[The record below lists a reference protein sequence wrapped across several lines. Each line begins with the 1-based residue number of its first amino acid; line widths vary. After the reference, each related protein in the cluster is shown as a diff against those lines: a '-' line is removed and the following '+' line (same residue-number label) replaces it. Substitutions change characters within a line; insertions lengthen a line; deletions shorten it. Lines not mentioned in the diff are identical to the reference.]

1 MEYQPR
7 WVNGHEVGEGIRKA
21 SARYDP
27 IAAELEGHRGFRV
40 LDVGAYTGYF
50 SLRLAED
57 FDATVTAVDSYRGLR
72 TALAEAADPRVTGV
86 YERLTPQ
93 TLEGLGEYDVVLCL
107 SVLHHVPWWED
118 LLAGLRERA
127 RLLFVEVPSPNE
139 VLPKAVAHCPEI
151 PETVA
156 ALDGARVIART
167 HGYKS
172 RKLRPLYA
180 VGGLD

>member
-7 WVNGHEVGEGIRKA
+7 WVNGREVGEGIRKA
-21 SARYDP
+21 SSRYDA

-72 TALAEAADPRVTGV
+72 KALTEAADPRVTGM

-93 TLEGLGEYDVVLCL
+93 AVAELGEYDVILCL

-118 LLAGLRERA
+118 LLAGLRARA
-127 RLLFVEVPSPNE
+127 RLLFIEVASPNE

-151 PETVA
+151 PAAVA
-156 ALDGARVIART
+156 AVEGARVIART
-167 HGYKS
+167 HGYRS
-172 RKLRPLYA
+172 RKMRPLYA